1 MKYRGRDDTIASK
14 VIDKMADQA
23 RADETESSQ
32 IQIRRVVPT
41 GSHWK
46 RLTKQVQFRASR
58 STRRRSVRS
67 IEQLRDEVAD
77 KVVQPYVVVA
87 DEEVVEE
94 VVVEMVQSDVV
105 FVDLI
110 PSVTTD
116 TKVTAHSTEPYVHT
130 DGGFPRGPIDR
141 SLLTKYVNHVAY
153 RLWQREV
160 HVFYV

>member
-1 MKYRGRDDTIASK
+1 M
-14 VIDKMADQA
+14 VDQA

-32 IQIRRVVPT
+32 IRIGRVVPT

-67 IEQLRDEVAD
+67 IEQPRDEVAD
-77 KVVQPYVVVA
+77 NVVQPYVVVA

-94 VVVEMVQSDVV
+94 VVAEVVQSDVV

-116 TKVTAHSTEPYVHT
+116 TKVTAHSIEPYVHMMEDFLEDPLIGRCLRSMLT
-130 DGGFPRGPIDR
+130 MWHIDYGR
-141 SLLTKYVNHVAY
+141 ERIVSL
-153 RLWQREV
+153 
-160 HVFYV
+160 